1 MPYRFVCDCIRT
13 NTTSD
18 DESSRHEFLDFS
30 ILIESHAVKLIE
42 STHPQVDFNIVRR
55 LIRIIP
61 SLKPGTPNVESLR
74 DTHRLFAEAGF
85 RLYALEGDEFD
96 MSRIKL
102 GLPGRDEDI
111 ERYQAMLR
119 NMGRLDIPLL
129 CYNFMAGVGWYR
141 TRVDLPERGGALTSG
156 FDARELAG
164 REVALK
170 ITEEQV
176 WANYEYFIRAVLPVA
191 EEAGVKMGLHPDDP
205 PVSPLLG
212 YSRILTSA
220 AAFRRALG
228 LSRSPSHG
236 VTFCPA
242 TFKAMG
248 EDVFTLIPEFAQRI
262 VFLHFRDIEG
272 TRDGF
277 RETFHDNGPTDM
289 AALLAACRDAGID
302 VLIRPDHTPTM
313 AGEDN
318 THPGYEMQGN
328 LFAVGY
334 MKGLMDALRIS
345 Y

>member
-1 MPYRFVCDCIRT
+1 MKLGMMLPAKPDIKWQLAAQIGVEYAVT
-13 NTTSD
+13 KAAPELSGQ
-18 DESSRHEFLDFS
+18 LPPWDF
-30 ILIESHAVKLIE
+30 
-42 STHPQVDFNIVRR
+42 
-55 LIRIIP
+55 
-61 SLKPGTPNVESLR
+61 ESLR
-74 DTHRLFAEAGF
+74 DIHRRFAEAGL

-119 NMGRLDIPLL
+119 NMGRLEIPVL

-141 TRVDLPERGGALTSG
+141 TRVDLPERGGARTSG
-156 FDARELAG
+156 FDARDLAG
-164 REVALK
+164 KEVPPQV
-170 ITEEQV
+170 TEAQL
-176 WANYEYFIRAVLPVA
+176 WSHYEYFIRAVLPAA
-191 EEAGVKMGLHPDDP
+191 EEAGVRMGLHPDDP

-220 AAFRRALG
+220 DAYRRVLG
-228 LSRSPSHG
+228 LSASPSHG
-236 VTFCPA
+236 ITFCQA

-248 EDVFTLIPEFAQRI
+248 EDVFGLIPEFARRV

-272 TRDGF
+272 TKDCF

-289 AALLAACRDAGID
+289 AAFLAACRDAGID
-302 VLIRPDHTPTM
+302 VLIRPDHTPTL

-318 THPGYEMQGN
+318 ANPGYEMQGN
-328 LFAVGY
+328 LFAIGY
-334 MKGLMDALRIS
+334 MKGLMDALKIE